1 MQVRNLT
8 EADGSPDRVAEWK
21 ELRFQRRPE
30 REAEEL
36 ANKFTPTVDRFEPP
50 AGMRFVFIFL
60 AFLAGGYSTES
71 GLDYAGFEIS
81 ARLRVERSKILVGD
95 AEAIGQSAQ
104 ANASFFPG
112 GVGDERF
119 QLIVGDD
126 GNDVF
131 FDAERRPAEE

>member
-21 ELRFQRRPE
+21 ELRLQRRPE

-36 ANKFTPTVDRFEPP
+36 AGEFTPAIDRFEPP
-50 AGMRFVFIFL
+50 AGMRLVLVFL
-60 AFLAGGYSTES
+60 ALLAGGYSAES
-71 GLDYAGFEIS
+71 GLDDADFEIG
-81 ARLRVERSKILVGD
+81 ARLRLERSKILVGD

-104 ANASFFPG
+104 ANASFLAG

-126 GNDVF
+126 GDDVF
-131 FDAERRPAEE
+131 FNAERRSAEE